1 MTTDQLAEL
10 LDQYLASSDHPPAY
24 LDDEGIFTI
33 DMGDKLRIGAVM
45 LDDGRLELFG
55 NPGHVSADTLQE
67 ISDDEEFDDEDFDED
82 ESGAVPGA
90 LVRWQAHDAQWG
102 IHVDHDS
109 GLVTLTEIAPQLPW
123 HQDGLA
129 TLLKQFEEEH
139 ASWAVRLE
147 PEPVDQHGQDEDD
160 TPAIGLERQGVL
172 RG

>member
-1 MTTDQLAEL
+1 MTEQFAEL
-10 LDQYLASSDHPPAY
+10 LDQYLKSTDHPAAY
-24 LDDEGIFTI
+24 LDSEGIFTI
-33 DMGDKLRIGAVM
+33 ETGDGLRIGAVM

-55 NPGHVSADTLQE
+55 NPGHVSADTLQD
-67 ISDDEEFDDEDFDED
+67 INDDDEEEDFDED
-82 ESGAVPGA
+82 EAGAVPGA

-109 GLVTLTEIAPQLPW
+109 GLVTLTEIAPQIPW

-139 ASWAVRLE
+139 ASWAARLQ
-147 PEPVDQHGQDEDD
+147 PEPVDQQGQHEDD
-160 TPAIGLERQGVL
+160 TPPVELERLGIL